1 MKRFRDIQGNDAV
14 VTALRQMVDGGKIP
28 HALLLHENDGGGA
41 FPIVLAFL
49 QYLCAIDIRC
59 FFRLVQQL
67 EYSFTCCKRTEDLID
82 DIGNLIDRSREFTA
96 VQDKARDLTE

>member
-49 QYLCAIDIRC
+49 QYSSSPSPARTNRFPASSFPLSGSWRC
-59 FFRLVQQL
+59 SSPIFM
-67 EYSFTCCKRTEDLID
+67 RTNSSAPS
-82 DIGNLIDRSREFTA
+82 GWTGSRC
-96 VQDKARDLTE
+96 